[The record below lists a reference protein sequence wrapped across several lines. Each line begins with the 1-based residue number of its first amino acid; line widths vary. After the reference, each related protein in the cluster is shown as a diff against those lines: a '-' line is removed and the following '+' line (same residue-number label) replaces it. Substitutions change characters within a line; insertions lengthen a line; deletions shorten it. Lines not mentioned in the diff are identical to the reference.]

1 MFTLFNEK
9 RQELILWQMKPSVI
23 RILTSVMELRNVP
36 FKHGETEDDLEKI
49 LEGKVETQL
58 VHIEL
63 DT

>member
-1 MFTLFNEK
+1 
-9 RQELILWQMKPSVI
+9 MKPSVI